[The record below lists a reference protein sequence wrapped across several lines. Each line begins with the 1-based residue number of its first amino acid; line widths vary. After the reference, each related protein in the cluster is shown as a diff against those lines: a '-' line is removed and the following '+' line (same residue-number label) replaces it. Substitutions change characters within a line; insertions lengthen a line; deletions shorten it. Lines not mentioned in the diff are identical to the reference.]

1 MKEKILIVND
11 DEGVREIIQCILQN
25 KGYETC
31 AGFDGPNGIQQ
42 AILEQ
47 PDLILLDIMMP
58 GMNGYEACQKLKA
71 EERTKDIPIIFLSS
85 LNSSKDKI
93 HGLELGAVDYIDNFM
108 DHGEL
113 LARVQT
119 QLQIRALTQALRHS
133 NKELMLKQKSLEDDL
148 QAASII
154 QRSFLPQAD
163 LKIGNCTSAFLW
175 QPANKLGGDIFNA
188 LDYGEGKVILYI
200 IDVSGHDVPSALVT
214 ISVSQFL
221 HQQNFKGG
229 VLLSP
234 PDVLLKLDREYPFSR
249 FERYFT
255 IFYLILDSQSLSLKY
270 SCAGHPPAILLKKNQ
285 RFKILEQGDPIIGI
299 ERGMPFIEGTED
311 LEIGDKVFLYTDGV
325 SEAKNSLGNMYGLE
339 RLCDLLESMKS
350 EPIDK
355 MIEAVHTDLTTFTQ
369 EAPHQDDIS
378 LFGFEFNGEI

>member
-25 KGYETC
+25 KGYATC
-31 AGFDGPNGIQQ
+31 EGFDGPHGIQQ

-71 EERTKDIPIIFLSS
+71 EEHTKDIPIIFLSS
-85 LNSSKDKI
+85 LTSSKDKI
-93 HGLELGAVDYIDNFM
+93 RGLELGAVDYIDNVM

-119 QLQIRALTQALRHS
+119 QLQIKALAQALRNS

-154 QRSFLPQAD
+154 QGSFLPQAD
-163 LKIGNCTSAFLW
+163 LKIGNCKSAFLW
-175 QPANKLGGDIFNA
+175 LPANKLGGDIFNV
-188 LDYGEGKVILYI
+188 LDCGEGKVILYM

-221 HQQNFKGG
+221 HQQNVKGDA
-229 VLLSP
+229 LFSP
-234 PDVLLKLDREYPFSR
+234 SDILLKLDQEYPFER

-255 IFYLILDSQSLSLKY
+255 IFYLILDGRSLSLRY
-270 SCAGHPPAILLKKNQ
+270 SCAGHPPAVLLKKNQ
-285 RFKILEQGDPIIGI
+285 RFKILELGGPIIGI
-299 ERGMPFIEGTED
+299 ERGMPYVEGTEA
-311 LEIGDKVFLYTDGV
+311 LEVGDKIFLYTDGV
-325 SEAKNSLGNMYGLE
+325 IEAKNPQRNMYGLE

-350 EPIDK
+350 DPIDK
-355 MIEAVHTDLTTFTQ
+355 IIKAVHTDLDIFTR
-369 EAPHQDDIS
+369 EAPRQDDIS

>member
-25 KGYETC
+25 KGYATC
-31 AGFDGPNGIQQ
+31 EGFDGPHGIQQ
-42 AILEQ
+42 ALSEQ

-71 EERTKDIPIIFLSS
+71 EEHTKDIPIIFLSS
-85 LNSSKDKI
+85 LTSSKDKI
-93 HGLELGAVDYIDNFM
+93 HGLELGAVDYIDNVM

-119 QLQIRALTQALRHS
+119 QLQIRALTQALRLS

-154 QRSFLPQAD
+154 QKSFLPQAD
-163 LKIGNCTSAFLW
+163 LKIGNCKLAFLW
-175 QPANKLGGDIFNA
+175 LPANKLGGDIFNA
-188 LDYGEGKVILYI
+188 LDYGEGKVILYM

-221 HQQNFKGG
+221 LQQTLKGEK
-229 VLLSP
+229 LLSP
-234 PDVLLKLDREYPFSR
+234 HDVLLKLDREYPFSR

-270 SCAGHPPAILLKKNQ
+270 SCAGHPPGILLKKNQ
-285 RFKILEQGDPIIGI
+285 RFKILEKGGPIIGI
-299 ERGMPFIEGTED
+299 ERGMPFVEETEA

-325 SEAKNSLGNMYGLE
+325 IEAKNSLGNMYGLE
-339 RLCDLLESMKS
+339 KLCDLLESMKS

-355 MIEAVHTDLTTFTQ
+355 MIEAVHTALTIFTQ